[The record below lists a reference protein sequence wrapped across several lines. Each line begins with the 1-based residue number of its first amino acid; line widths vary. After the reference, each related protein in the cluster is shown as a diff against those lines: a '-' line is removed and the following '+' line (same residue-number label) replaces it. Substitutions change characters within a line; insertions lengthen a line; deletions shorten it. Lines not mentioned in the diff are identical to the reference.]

1 MNPVLCPSCGLL
13 DDWKK
18 NPLKPFC
25 RDVCRL
31 LWRHGL
37 AWRIQPYRIVVDTR
51 PHLIVQAGPD
61 FDLRESELKGARE
74 RTLATERKRRHRENE
89 SHRDVTPSAQYNPPI
104 EGYLAISGPENHS
117 TDRNPAPAWTIT
129 SVVSDAPGPSEDPRT
144 I

>member
-1 MNPVLCPSCGLL
+1 MNLVRCPSCGLL

-25 RDVCRL
+25 SEVCRL
-31 LWRHGL
+31 LWRYGL

-74 RTLATERKRRHRENE
+74 RTLATERKRRQR
-89 SHRDVTPSAQYNPPI
+89 AI
-104 EGYLAISGPENHS
+104 ERRLLHAINSLG
-117 TDRNPAPAWTIT
+117 TA
-129 SVVSDAPGPSEDPRT
+129 V
-144 I
+144 